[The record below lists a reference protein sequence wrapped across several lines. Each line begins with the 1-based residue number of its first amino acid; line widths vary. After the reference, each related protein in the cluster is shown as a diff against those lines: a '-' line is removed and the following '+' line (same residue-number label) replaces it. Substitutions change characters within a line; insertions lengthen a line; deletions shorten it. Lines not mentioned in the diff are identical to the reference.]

1 MATPK
6 EILAVARP
14 KNTVVV
20 TYGKDKNLY
29 AVRQRVGCRRVNG
42 RNLPVTGP
50 TIGHIRD
57 GKYVA
62 LADEKPK
69 TTPVGSSVDLRDW
82 ADVALCDR
90 LFSDMLTELEE
101 VYRRE
106 DALKFYCIA
115 ILRVCNPGIKD
126 CELSEHYANSF
137 LSILRPDVALSRNT
151 VSTFHKNAGKSLSM
165 IVQFMRRRAARVG
178 RNDHVLIDGTL
189 KTDTSTVNS
198 LSDFSRKAKV
208 KGSCDISVLHAFN
221 LERKEPVCSKCFPG
235 NMLDQTAYE
244 AFLRENGVKAGV
256 LVGDKGF
263 PASSI
268 DRHLADNITLH
279 YLNPIKRNAR
289 FIGTHDMLKFEGR
302 LPGYEGVVFKKA
314 KCRGGKK
321 WLYSFRDV
329 RMAANEER
337 AYLEHVKGRD
347 YDAEAYEQKRGTFGT
362 IVLESDL
369 DLSPDVAYRA
379 YEERWQIELVMRYYK
394 SACEFDET
402 RVHSDYSVIGSE
414 FCDFL
419 STVLTWRLIKEF
431 TKAGLLDETTYRR
444 IMKNLK
450 RAKKAKVGE
459 EDWQL
464 IKVNPSIERMLASL
478 CLLQSATAGIDT
490 EG

>member
-20 TYGKDKNLY
+20 TYGKEKNLY

-42 RNLPVTGP
+42 CNIPVTGP

-62 LADEKPK
+62 LTNEKPK
-69 TTPVGSSVDLRDW
+69 AAPLGTSVDLRDW

-90 LFSDMLTELEE
+90 IFSDMLPELEE
-101 VYRRE
+101 VYRPE

-126 CELSEHYANSF
+126 CELSEYYANSF
-137 LSILRPDVALSRNT
+137 LSILRPDVALSKNT

-165 IVQFMRRRAARVG
+165 IVRFMRKRAAKVG
-178 RNDHVLIDGTL
+178 RNDHVLVDGTL
-189 KTDTSTVNS
+189 KANTSTVNS

-208 KGSCDISVLHAFN
+208 RGACDISVLYAFN
-221 LERKEPVCSKCFPG
+221 LEKMEPVCSKCFPG
-235 NMLDQTAYE
+235 NMLDLTAYE
-244 AFLRENGVKAGV
+244 AFLREDEVTAGI

-263 PASSI
+263 PSSAI
-268 DRHLADNITLH
+268 EGHLSENVALH
-279 YLNPIKRNAR
+279 HINPIKRNAR
-289 FIGTHDMLKFEGR
+289 FIETHDMLKFGGK
-302 LPGYEGVVFKKA
+302 LPGYGGVVFKKVRC
-314 KCRGGKK
+314 KGGKK
-321 WLYSFRDV
+321 FLYSFRDV
-329 RMAANEER
+329 RMAANEEHN
-337 AYLEHVKGRD
+337 YLEHVKAKD
-347 YDAEAYEQKRGTFGT
+347 YDAEAYEATRETFGT

-369 DLSPDVAYRA
+369 DLPPEVVYRA

-419 STVLTWRLIKEF
+419 ATILTWRLIKEF
-431 TKAGLLDETTYRR
+431 TETGLLNETTYRR

-478 CLLQSATAGIDT
+478 GLGTLATT
-490 EG
+490 ETSVEK